1 MTNRMG
7 SSAARVKGNPYNYAT
22 IFSPPPAPKRRKL
35 QKPSSPRNPEPPSLP
50 KVDKPIHFA
59 KVEAKLITYSS
70 TVTRHSEYSLN
81 PGAADQSRSLVVDND
96 RATQQVEK
104 S

>member
-1 MTNRMG
+1 MG
-7 SSAARVKGNPYNYAT
+7 SSTARVKGDPYNYAT
-22 IFSPPPAPKRRKL
+22 IFSPPPAPKRQKL

-59 KVEAKLITYSS
+59 KAEAELATYSS
-70 TVTRHSEYSLN
+70 MVTKDSEDSLN
-81 PGAADQSRSLVVDND
+81 LGAADQSRLLVVDND
-96 RATQQVEK
+96 CATQQVKK